1 MSKNLYHRFAILLS
15 SIILFITC
23 DEPTQPDTTPPTV
36 TITSAFSGP
45 VSEIVIITVM
55 VTDNAGIDKVEL
67 WVDGDFTGIIDDTE
81 PYTLVW
87 NTTTYEDGSLHII
100 VVRAYDKNENTSD
113 SNPLTLTVDNSGAV
127 PTAVDVNVRYADGTF
142 IVSWTRNNDLDF
154 MSYSLYESDMDDISG
169 GIQLYETTD
178 QSDTTYTVG
187 GIGPGDMRYY
197 WVTVTD
203 TFELERNSDIAVGV
217 SHLILATFESDW
229 YDPDI
234 EGGTFELYLLIH
246 DEEGNLLADTLITDG
261 STYSITPSSN
271 VTILSEKISVTT
283 VEILIWDD
291 GSNSIYPTTNFSVNI
306 GSDWKWKY
314 PYTYYEYI
322 GDAYIEF
329 QNVPDHSGYIMSWP
343 PTTATYDLTGYLSD
357 SYNFSLYKSP
367 VDMYLRLNT
376 GDTPQ
381 SAWLYDISVGD
392 SRTIDFNNVSLDNT
406 TEHTFAF
413 DNLSNDYSFSLNGF
427 VDPGNRYGDRYTLE
441 RLYDLDSS
449 FVTSLNYYIPGYF
462 QDYYSSC
469 RHSFD
474 QGYWYQSLYGEIP
487 SAFTRIN
494 ADFEFIS
501 YSSNEF
507 EIQADGTFDIVRA
520 RWYYSGDDYL
530 SWYSYG
536 QNTSQNLPEIP
547 EYIKQKSPG
556 IDWSGI
562 QLTRLS
568 LIDHSEL
575 SGYDEVIQNL
585 FESDDYFYN
594 VVNDYRNISRYP
606 DTGLLRKQRPEIDKF
621 EGFYLRPRKV
631 AKHFK

>member
-217 SHLILATFESDW
+217 VHLILATFESDW

-291 GSNSIYPTTNFSVNI
+291 GNNSIYPTTNFSVNI

-322 GDAYIEF
+322 GEAELLF
-329 QNVPDHSGYIMSWP
+329 QNVPDHSGYIISWP
-343 PTTATYDLTGYLSD
+343 PSIGSISFGTLSD
-357 SYNFSLYKSP
+357 PYIGLYKSP
-367 VDMYLRLNT
+367 IDMYLRLNI

-381 SAWLYDISVGD
+381 STWIYDISVGD
-392 SRTIDFNNVSLDNT
+392 SRTVDFNNVSLDNT
-406 TEHTFAF
+406 TEHIFAF
-413 DNLSNDYSFSLNGF
+413 DNLSNDYSFNLFGF
-427 VDPGNRYGDRYTLE
+427 VESGNRYGDRYVLE
-441 RLYDLDSS
+441 GLWGDDSTYVS
-449 FVTSLNYYIPGYF
+449 SLNYYIPGYF
-462 QDYYSSC
+462 QDYYSYC

-507 EIQADGTFDIVRA
+507 EIQADGTFDVVRA
-520 RWYYSGDDYL
+520 NWSYNDLGWL
-530 SWYSYG
+530 SYG
-536 QNTSQNLPEIP
+536 QNTSENLPEIP

>member
-1 MSKNLYHRFAILLS
+1 MKRLLL
-15 SIILFITC
+15 IPLLLILFTTC
-23 DEPTQPDTTPPTV
+23 EEPTQPDTTPPTV
-36 TITSAFSGP
+36 TITSAFTGS
-45 VSEIVIITVM
+45 VSEIVTITVM

-67 WVDGDFTGIIDDTE
+67 WVDGGFTGISDDTE
-81 PYTLVW
+81 PYKLGW
-87 NTTTYEDGSLHII
+87 NTTTYEDGSSHVI

-113 SNPLTLTVDNSGAV
+113 SSPLTLTVDNSGAV

-142 IVSWTRNNDLDF
+142 IVSWTKNNDPDF
-154 MSYSLYESDMDDISG
+154 KSYFLYESDLDDISA
-169 GIQLYETTD
+169 GILLYETTD

-187 GIGPGDMRYY
+187 GIGLGDMRYY
-197 WVTVTD
+197 WVTVKD
-203 TFELERNSDIAVGV
+203 TFDFESTSDFALGV
-217 SHLILATFESDW
+217 SHIFSATFPSQW

-246 DEEGNLLADTLITDG
+246 DDEGNLMADTLITNG
-261 STYSITPSSN
+261 STYFITPSS
-271 VTILSEKISVTT
+271 TITTLSDKISITT
-283 VEILIWDD
+283 VEIYFNDD
-291 GSNSIYPTTNFSVNI
+291 GTANVYPTTNFSVNI

-314 PYTYYEYI
+314 PYTDYENI
-322 GDAYIEF
+322 GEAELLF
-329 QNVPDHSGYIMSWP
+329 QNIPDHSGYIMSWP
-343 PTTATYDLTGYLSD
+343 PYSYTYDLIGYLSD

-413 DNLSNDYSFSLNGF
+413 DNPSNDYSFALYCF

-449 FVTSLNYYIPGYF
+449 FVTSFYYYTPGYF
-462 QDYYSSC
+462 QDYYSYC

-487 SAFTRIN
+487 SEFTRIN

-507 EIQADGTFDIVRA
+507 EIQADGTFDVVRA
-520 RWYYSGDDYL
+520 NWYYSGDDYL
-530 SWYSYG
+530 RWLSYG

-606 DTGLLRKQRPEIDKF
+606 VL
-621 EGFYLRPRKV
+621 
-631 AKHFK
+631 FKTT